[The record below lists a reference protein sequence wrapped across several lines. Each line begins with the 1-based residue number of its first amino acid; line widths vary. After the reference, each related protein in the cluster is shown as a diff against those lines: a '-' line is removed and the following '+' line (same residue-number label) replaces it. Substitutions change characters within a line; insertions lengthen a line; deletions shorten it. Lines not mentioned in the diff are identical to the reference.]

1 MKNTVKI
8 VLGLVAMTTLLVGL
22 QGFFDPQAIMDN
34 VQTTLDNN
42 SALSSTRANYG
53 GMHIAFGI
61 MFLLGALSLEFR
73 RPALWVLA
81 LYTTGYGAGR
91 LYSLLVDGAPN
102 TFIGT
107 WVFVEIG
114 LAVFAWVALRYTPA
128 ALGERAEVQDR
139 KRTLAEV

>member
-1 MKNTVKI
+1 MKTTVKI
-8 VLGLVAMTTLLVGL
+8 VLGLVALTTLLVGL

-53 GMHIAFGI
+53 GMHIAFGV
-61 MFLLGALSLEFR
+61 MFLLGALSPEFR
-73 RPALWVLA
+73 RTALWVLA

-91 LYSLLVDGAPN
+91 LYSLLMDGTPN

-107 WVFVEIG
+107 WLFVEIG
-114 LAVFAWVALRYTPA
+114 LSVFAWVALRYTPA
-128 ALGERAEVQDR
+128 AAQQPEAGKMR
-139 KRTLAEV
+139 KQVLAEA